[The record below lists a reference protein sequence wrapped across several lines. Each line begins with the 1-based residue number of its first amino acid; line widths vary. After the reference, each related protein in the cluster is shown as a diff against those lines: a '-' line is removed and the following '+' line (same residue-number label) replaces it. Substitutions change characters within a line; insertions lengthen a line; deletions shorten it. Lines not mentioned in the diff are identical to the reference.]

1 MRVRGQQVKPVYVGS
16 ARADDFAVL
25 KIAKHDGVAAML
37 STSLNPM
44 DRFLSLGF
52 GRPDFPS
59 GASVDGTITDINPQ
73 ADFGNLPMIRLR
85 VLADSQQIRSGFSGA
100 PVFNTETNRVIGI
113 IAAYDRS
120 DGALAIPLTTV
131 LEKWPP
137 LASYLSQDKTRPVP
151 DSGSKTK
158 NVFISYRSEDPDVT
172 LAQQL
177 YEALR
182 LKGHRP
188 FMAGESLRLG
198 DEWPNKISA
207 ELEASDYFVLL
218 LSYRSATSDMV
229 TEEVKRAKQLY
240 DTRPEKRPRILPI
253 RINMDLS
260 EALNYDLAGYLNR
273 FQQKV
278 WRSSS
283 DASGLIEEV
292 VDILKRDG
300 EDRCDETD
308 PPAPVFPADVARP
321 LPVAEPELPEGQVG
335 IASKFYIER
344 PPIEDL
350 CKKEILK
357 AGALI
362 RIRAPRQMGK
372 TSLLARVLGPCPK
385 SSVFSGSHLASAY
398 RCASHKSSPQTIEV
412 ASCICESQ
420 TEATE
425 QGRRVLGRGAT
436 GSQEQC
442 HGIFRRICAPEF
454 ARPSGFGVG

>member
-1 MRVRGQQVKPVYVGS
+1 MAGGWDQVRVRGQQVKPVYVGS

-229 TEEVKRAKQLY
+229 TEEVKGE
-240 DTRPEKRPRILPI
+240 T
-253 RINMDLS
+253 
-260 EALNYDLAGYLNR
+260 ALRHTAR
-273 FQQKV
+273 K
-278 WRSSS
+278 
-283 DASGLIEEV
+283 A
-292 VDILKRDG
+292 
-300 EDRCDETD
+300 
-308 PPAPVFPADVARP
+308 PAH
-321 LPVAEPELPEGQVG
+321 
-335 IASKFYIER
+335 
-344 PPIEDL
+344 
-350 CKKEILK
+350 
-357 AGALI
+357 
-362 RIRAPRQMGK
+362 
-372 TSLLARVLGPCPK
+372 TSN
-385 SSVFSGSHLASAY
+385 SY
-398 RCASHKSSPQTIEV
+398 QY
-412 ASCICESQ
+412 
-420 TEATE
+420 
-425 QGRRVLGRGAT
+425 
-436 GSQEQC
+436 GSQRGTELRSC
-442 HGIFRRICAPEF
+442 WILEPFSTESLEIILRRLRPHRGSRRYPE
-454 ARPSGFGVG
+454 ARW